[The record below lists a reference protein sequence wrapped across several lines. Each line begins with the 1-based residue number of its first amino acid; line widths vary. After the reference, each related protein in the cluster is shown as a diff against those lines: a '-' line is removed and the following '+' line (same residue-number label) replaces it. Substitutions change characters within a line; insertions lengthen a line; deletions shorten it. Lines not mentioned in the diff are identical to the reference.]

1 MDVIDSGH
9 VDIAADVAAGSID
22 LRDQDQHFDPA
33 HTAVAVP
40 SSVLQPIPPDPAYRF
55 LGTPGADTY
64 LLPQAVLGKHIHGE
78 VDPHLWHN
86 VDNAIAYVDV
96 IAEEMANADPSHGAD
111 YRARAE
117 SYIAE
122 LRELDEYVDRAIS
135 SIPQS
140 NRHLVTTHHGY
151 AYLEQGY
158 SLSVA
163 GFVTPNP
170 AIEPS
175 PREVIALRRTLENLH
190 LPAVFVEPVEQ
201 ASASTLKEAA
211 AQQNVELCPIYGDK
225 LDDAVPTY
233 IDLMKFNADS
243 LQRCLHPSNG
253 DNHA

>member
-1 MDVIDSGH
+1 M
-9 VDIAADVAAGSID
+9 DIAADVAKGSID

-96 IAEEMANADPSHGAD
+96 IAEEMANADPSHGAN

-117 SYIAE
+117 AYIAE
-122 LRELDEYVDRAIS
+122 LRELDEYMDRAIS

-158 SLSVA
+158 GLSVA
-163 GFVTPNP
+163 G
-170 AIEPS
+170 S
-175 PREVIALRRTLENLH
+175 
-190 LPAVFVEPVEQ
+190 
-201 ASASTLKEAA
+201 
-211 AQQNVELCPIYGDK
+211 
-225 LDDAVPTY
+225 
-233 IDLMKFNADS
+233 
-243 LQRCLHPSNG
+243 
-253 DNHA
+253 